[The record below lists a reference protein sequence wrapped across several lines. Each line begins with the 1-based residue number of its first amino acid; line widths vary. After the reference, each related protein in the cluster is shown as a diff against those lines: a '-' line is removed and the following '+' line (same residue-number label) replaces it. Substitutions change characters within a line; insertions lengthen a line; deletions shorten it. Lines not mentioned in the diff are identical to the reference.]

1 MGDGVG
7 IVSAEGIA
15 WEARLAQL
23 GLLLLQGGFLRAEDR
38 SLGVTGAVTAA
49 MGRWL
54 DRQFGRLSVVQMRVM
69 LAPSAWHGLPGFEGT
84 TWADAVD
91 QFGDEA
97 AERIAALDLALDGD
111 RDHVGLLFV
120 PDDFRFV
127 AIGAGVEKLEAISPG
142 VGLALAEVATTALLD
157 MDVWEHSFMSYAAS
171 DMYWGGCDNEADW
184 IEEWGGDVEPYE
196 GITRADLDAAF
207 GVVRLKDGGKPKATQ
222 VRAWRAD
229 ARPLVAE
236 AGGLLQVLLGTS
248 KGPRPHLFF
257 GDDFESRLE
266 CQGSIDPVA
275 CVVWNAENVARQ
287 IGDDYGNWMM
297 ESGEPLRE
305 VVGVQALVL
314 DDGVDGFMRL
324 ERKWKAPLARIRAA
338 DRALSLLEALGQGKE

>member
-15 WEARLAQL
+15 WEARLAKL

-54 DRQFGRLSVVQMRVM
+54 DTQFGGLSVVQMRVM
-69 LAPSAWHGLPGFEGT
+69 LAPSAWHGVPGLDGT
-84 TWADAVD
+84 TWAAAVD

-127 AIGAGVEKLEAISPG
+127 AIGAGVEKLEAMSPG

-171 DMYWGGCDNEADW
+171 SMYWGGCDNEADW
-184 IEEWGGDVEPYE
+184 IEEWGGDVEPYG

-207 GVVRLKDGGKPKATQ
+207 GADRLQAAGKPKTTQ

-236 AGGLLQVLLGTS
+236 AGGLLQILLGTR

-266 CQGSIDPVA
+266 CQGSIDPMA

-305 VVGVQALVL
+305 VVGAQALVL
-314 DDGVDGFMRL
+314 DDGVDGFTRL